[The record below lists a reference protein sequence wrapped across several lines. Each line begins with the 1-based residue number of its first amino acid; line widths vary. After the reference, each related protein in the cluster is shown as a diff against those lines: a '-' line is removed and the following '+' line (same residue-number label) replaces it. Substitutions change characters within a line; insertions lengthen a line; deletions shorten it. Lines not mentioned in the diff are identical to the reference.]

1 MDAKRAINGTFGTV
15 WIDQVLVGE
24 TYGLQAKVALDKE
37 DVNLC
42 GQLATDSKI
51 KSTKGTGTLKTFK
64 VNSRFIALMNDAIKN
79 GRDVR
84 CTIISKLADPD
95 SNGVERIAINNVSF
109 DELTLADFEAATIQ
123 KNDVPFTF
131 TGYDVLDSIP
141 A

>member
-24 TYGLQAKVALDKE
+24 TYGLQAKVAIDKE

>member
-24 TYGLQAKVALDKE
+24 TYGLQAKVAIDKE

-64 VNSRFIALMNDAIKN
+64 VNSRFIALMNNAIKN